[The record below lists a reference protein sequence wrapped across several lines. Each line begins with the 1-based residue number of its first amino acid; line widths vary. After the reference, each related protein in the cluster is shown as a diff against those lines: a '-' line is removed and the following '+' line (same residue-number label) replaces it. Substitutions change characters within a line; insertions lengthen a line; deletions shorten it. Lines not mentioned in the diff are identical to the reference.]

1 MIDMCKQTPFG
12 RLADGRP
19 AQLFTLD
26 NGVLALSV
34 TDYGATAVRL
44 TVPTP
49 DGTPVNVLLGYGGA
63 AEYERD
69 DKYLGAT
76 VGRCANRI
84 GGAAFTLGGRR
95 YTLSANDGE
104 NHLHGGK
111 SGFNDKLWTVIS
123 ATDTAVTFT
132 LAGYTVCGF
141 DINPA
146 VVERLNN
153 GQIHIVEPGLQEAM
167 TQAMATGRLHFTTT
181 PEPADVFIICVQ
193 TPHRDTPE
201 GKRVSDMRFVESA
214 ARSVG
219 GVLRVGNLC
228 VLESTSP
235 PYSTRLVE
243 SIVSEVSGLAPEEF
257 MTAHCP
263 ERIIPGRMLIELREN
278 DRIVGATRPESAE
291 YAKEIYSPVVTKGTI
306 RVTDDLTAEMCKLVE
321 NTFRDINIAYA
332 NELSKVCDRLGIDVF
347 SLIQLANCH
356 PRVNVHT
363 PGVGVGGHCIAVDPW
378 FIHEKFE
385 DITPLIYQARL
396 VNDSKPAWV
405 ADRIERDIAPGSTVA
420 VLGMSFKAN
429 IDDIRESPS
438 VELAKILTQRGYQ
451 VLACEPFVQG
461 DVAGFENHSLEE
473 ALAACDYAVV
483 TLAHDPFKA
492 AKDKIAAKPHFDC
505 VGLLR

>member
-1 MIDMCKQTPFG
+1 MKKIEIMGC
-12 RLADGRP
+12 
-19 AQLFTLD
+19 
-26 NGVLALSV
+26 
-34 TDYGATAVRL
+34 
-44 TVPTP
+44 
-49 DGTPVNVLLGYGGA
+49 GY
-63 AEYERD
+63 
-69 DKYLGAT
+69 
-76 VGRCANRI
+76 I
-84 GGAAFTLGGRR
+84 GLP
-95 YTLSANDGE
+95 
-104 NHLHGGK
+104 
-111 SGFNDKLWTVIS
+111 
-123 ATDTAVTFT
+123 TAVTFT

-219 GVLRVGNLC
+219 GVLRAGNLC

-291 YAKEIYSPVVTKGTI
+291 YAKEIYTPVVTKGTI
-306 RVTDDLTAEMCKLVE
+306 RITDDLTAEMCKLVE

-451 VLACEPFVQG
+451 VLACEPFVRG

-505 VGLLR
+505 VGLLEQ